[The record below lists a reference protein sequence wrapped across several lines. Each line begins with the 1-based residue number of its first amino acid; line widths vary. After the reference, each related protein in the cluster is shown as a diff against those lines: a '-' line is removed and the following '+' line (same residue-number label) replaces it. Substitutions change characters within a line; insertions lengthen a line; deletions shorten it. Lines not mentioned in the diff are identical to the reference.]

1 MICIWFIWYIY
12 VRQLRIKFSDS
23 SVLSASSMF
32 ARNVYKLIFRQSVSQ
47 FGLSNERN
55 CRNDRKDTRAGSLL
69 NFLNKKQKH
78 QPINQWLVNNVEVH
92 LHEDRLVQFYK
103 TAEKSMNFLSLEC
116 PSLRWDGLSQASET
130 EIMWVM
136 RVAIFAVGG
145 MATFMA
151 LTIPTIYGLWWIF
164 SIFQAW
170 STSLA
175 FWIWRSGNWQSL
187 YFQGAVFWLGLCHP
201 LPPGALIRYHN

>member
-1 MICIWFIWYIY
+1 M
-12 VRQLRIKFSDS
+12 R
-23 SVLSASSMF
+23 
-32 ARNVYKLIFRQSVSQ
+32 
-47 FGLSNERN
+47 
-55 CRNDRKDTRAGSLL
+55 
-69 NFLNKKQKH
+69 
-78 QPINQWLVNNVEVH
+78 
-92 LHEDRLVQFYK
+92 LHEDWLVQFSK

-116 PSLRWDGLSQASET
+116 PSLRWDELSQASET

-164 SIFQAW
+164 SIFQSS

-175 FWIWRSGNWQSL
+175 FWIYDVVVIDKASIFRALCSDLVYVILFPQVHWLDITTSKLLQSV
-187 YFQGAVFWLGLCHP
+187 YFNQL
-201 LPPGALIRYHN
+201 